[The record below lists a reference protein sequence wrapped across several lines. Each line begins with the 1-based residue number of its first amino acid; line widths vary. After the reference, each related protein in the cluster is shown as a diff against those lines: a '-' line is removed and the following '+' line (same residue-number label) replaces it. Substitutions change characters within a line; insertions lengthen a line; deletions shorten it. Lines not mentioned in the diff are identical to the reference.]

1 MIWLCLV
8 QTQKFENGLR
18 AILRYSI
25 IMYIKEGTY
34 FTIYSQAV
42 EELLKKSLAAFFMC
56 LRKINFKNLEE

>member
-1 MIWLCLV
+1 
-8 QTQKFENGLR
+8 
-18 AILRYSI
+18 
-25 IMYIKEGTY
+25 MYIKEGTY